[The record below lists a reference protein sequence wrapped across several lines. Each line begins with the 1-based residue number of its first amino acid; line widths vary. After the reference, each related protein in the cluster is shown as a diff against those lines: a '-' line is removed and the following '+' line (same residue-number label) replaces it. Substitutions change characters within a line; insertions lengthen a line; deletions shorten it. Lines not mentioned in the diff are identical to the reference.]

1 MLNLIENEGVEE
13 DGYMRD
19 DFARRREEDADE
31 RFPVVRIVPGST
43 I

>member
-19 DFARRREEDADE
+19 DFAREGARRMLMSASLWC
-31 RFPVVRIVPGST
+31 G
-43 I
+43 